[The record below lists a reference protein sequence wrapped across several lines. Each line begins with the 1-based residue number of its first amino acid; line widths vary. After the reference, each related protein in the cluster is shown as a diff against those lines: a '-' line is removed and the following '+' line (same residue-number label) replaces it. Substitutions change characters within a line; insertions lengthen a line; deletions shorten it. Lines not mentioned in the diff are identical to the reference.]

1 VRSPVVS
8 VCVPVAG
15 NACFLADAVRSALA
29 EPVDGLEVL
38 VHDDASS
45 GDGVAAIVRALD
57 DSRVRYLRHRRR
69 LGVAGNR
76 NSLLARARGRYV
88 AWLDADDLC
97 LPGGLARRLAALDA
111 LPGASL
117 VHAAPRII
125 DERGC
130 TLPSWRQPS
139 ERDTVE
145 SSGAAFREL
154 IQANELTTSTVVVRA
169 AAQRAAGPF
178 VAYGRSSSDWH
189 MWLRLALR
197 GDVAYLAEPVAAYRQ
212 HLGSISHATTASG
225 ERLRCDMRVAGSV
238 LRSYAALLPGHA
250 ELVRAAHAALAAKAL
265 LAAGDA
271 RTRGRRTTAARAVL
285 LAARLARG
293 RLAGGAPALA
303 ASALGADDLT
313 FHVRSRAALRAL
325 LPDLG
330 PSRFARSLE
339 RMVTT
344 DPAWAATLARVAR
357 VVRAKTPPDA
367 VVGSVTKW
375 DPTLLALAGR
385 RGRQVPDRRLLPD
398 GYPADDAF
406 AIDHVEQLR
415 SEGLSHLVFPSA
427 SFWWLEHY
435 PRLADLLRSE
445 HTQVHADSDSVIFD
459 LRSAA

>member
-1 VRSPVVS
+1 MRSSLVS

-15 NACFLADAVRSALA
+15 NARFLAEALRSALA
-29 EPVDGLEVL
+29 EPVDDLEVL
-38 VHDDASS
+38 VHDDAST
-45 GDGVAAIVRALD
+45 GDGVAAVVRAQD
-57 DSRVRYLRHRRR
+57 DRRVHYLRHRRR

-76 NSLLARARGRYV
+76 NSLLARARGRYI
-88 AWLDADDLC
+88 AWLDADDLY
-97 LPGGLARRLAALDA
+97 LAGGLARRLAALEA
-111 LPGASL
+111 LPEAAL

-125 DERGC
+125 DGRGR
-130 TLPSWRQPS
+130 TLPNWRRPF

-145 SSGAAFREL
+145 PPGVAFREL

-212 HLGSISHATTASG
+212 HPGSISHATTASG
-225 ERLRCDMRVAGSV
+225 ERLRCDMQVVRSV
-238 LRSYAALLPGHA
+238 LRSYAALLPDRA
-250 ELVRAAHAALAAKAL
+250 QLARAAHTALAAKAL
-265 LAAGDA
+265 LAAGEA
-271 RTRGRRTTAARAVL
+271 RTRGRRPTATRAVV

-293 RLAGGAPALA
+293 LLAGGAPALA
-303 ASALGADDLT
+303 AAALGANDHT
-313 FHVRSRAALRAL
+313 FHARSRAALRAL

-339 RMVTT
+339 RTVTT
-344 DPAWAATLARVAR
+344 DPAWAATLARIAR

-398 GYPADDAF
+398 GYPADGVF
-406 AIDHVEQLR
+406 AIDHIEQLR
-415 SEGLSHLVFPSA
+415 RQGLSHLVFPNA

-435 PRLADLLRSE
+435 PQLVELLRRE
-445 HTQVHADSDSVIFD
+445 HTEVHADSDSVIFD
-459 LRSAA
+459 LRSTA